1 MLTGLVRRPDAAG
14 TPAPEQVH
22 LQFGADASRQVAV
35 SWTVAATV
43 ARPRLRFGLAR
54 GGPDTQVDADERS
67 YTEALTGQPVWTYH
81 ARMRGK
87 YERAARYP
95 WLTVEPDP
103 PPP

>member
-1 MLTGLVRRPDAAG
+1 MRVPRVRFTVRRMMAAV
-14 TPAPEQVH
+14 AI
-22 LQFGADASRQVAV
+22 VAV
-35 SWTVAATV
+35 LLGWIQMRKRWEELRELYEGRCVIHAAHEYLE
-43 ARPRLRFGLAR
+43 RD
-54 GGPDTQVDADERS
+54 GGVDVFSGIGVVKPNAER
-67 YTEALTGQPVWTYH
+67 ATYH